1 MFSSH
6 LRSKYYFFFSKRHQR
21 NKLKVDDVVPKLP
34 EWQRLR
40 QQHNSSADVLVPNLV
55 IRRASVV
62 QGTVGLDANG
72 QKNHAGCLL
81 KSNWQ
86 LQSAVCLLFLF
97 SASVQ
102 SSSGPSS
109 PDNNNYLRVQ
119 AAFGSRRLSENV
131 LNSTGNR
138 RGIIGSSHSSP
149 GSTPGSPNAF
159 GLPIRRHS
167 SAAFAANRRY
177 SSNALLSP
185 STAAQVTFT

>member
-1 MFSSH
+1 M
-6 LRSKYYFFFSKRHQR
+6 
-21 NKLKVDDVVPKLP
+21 
-34 EWQRLR
+34 
-40 QQHNSSADVLVPNLV
+40 
-55 IRRASVV
+55 V
-62 QGTVGLDANG
+62 QGTIGLDANG
-72 QKNHAGCLL
+72 QKNHAGCLS
-81 KSNWQ
+81 KPNCQ

-185 STAAQVTFT
+185 STAAQVPMFHVKYLPLGDFTHCDGKKSGGKTVGILQIIDNLKVRLIHYFNTTFVKVSFS